1 MRPAAALLNWPHF
14 LPFVLLALIGRQIQ
28 QEQGDEVAVQG
39 TAGGEG
45 GGAGRGAGGDE
56 GGDAGGAEEQRMQ
69 AEDQAWILDICGN
82 FKETRVLQ
90 IFVKNRFMRIND

>member
-56 GGDAGGAEEQRMQ
+56 GGEAGGGSGM
-69 AEDQAWILDICGN
+69 DICGN

>member
-39 TAGGEG
+39 TTGGAGGGE
-45 GGAGRGAGGDE
+45 GRGAGGNE
-56 GGDAGGAEEQRMQ
+56 GGEAGGAEDAGGGSGMDIGYMWQLQR
-69 AEDQAWILDICGN
+69 DKSPTDIC
-82 FKETRVLQ
+82 EE
-90 IFVKNRFMRIND
+90 